1 MVVLLCESVVSDVSS
16 LLASSFD
23 NKAAN
28 IDGKDWLV
36 VAASS
41 AVFEVEFSPA
51 NGTAESNEFIVPCV
65 DVSMAIT
72 SPYPQACHC
81 FVKVLQSY

>member
-1 MVVLLCESVVSDVSS
+1 
-16 LLASSFD
+16 
-23 NKAAN
+23 
-28 IDGKDWLV
+28 
-36 VAASS
+36 
-41 AVFEVEFSPA
+41 VEFSPA

-72 SPYPQACHC
+72 SPYPQAYHC